1 VIYKF
6 GIECGIGAEK
16 LSGFFKLIRL
26 DTHVGVSPSAIG
38 QQLKK
43 MELLLPQFQASCEQK
58 VKGGRYPSVVAMDE
72 TFFGDLLILVLMD
85 LRSGY
90 LLLEDISD
98 DRCFDTWFSKAK
110 PRLNTLGIDIQHAV
124 SDRAKALIKLAI
136 NGFECESGAD
146 LFHAQQDASRWLGP
160 TLAKRITAAEKQK
173 AATEMALNKKSRDT
187 QIKQAHVEAVE
198 QVKHAVQA
206 QSDYHEALQGMSED
220 LHPFS
225 LRDDTANN
233 ASILEDKLNT
243 RVHCFDTI
251 AQDQGIADKRNSLK
265 KLKNQLPALAI
276 HVKSWWLWVD
286 ENLKA
291 LETETALREWITLIL
306 LPVIYWHYQLH
317 RTQNPKTREKYQIAW
332 ERASQT
338 LREHEASAL
347 FLSEGQAHWVEWADW
362 MVRQFHR
369 SSSAVE
375 GRNGCLSQM
384 YHNGRGITESRLKA
398 LTVIHNYGLK
408 RNDGTTAAERLFA
421 TEFPDLFSWLLEQMG
436 ALPLPRKGR
445 TKVTHDPLKLL
456 GVPA

>member
-16 LSGFFKLIRL
+16 LSLFFKLIRL

-38 QQLKK
+38 QQLKQ
-43 MELLLPQFQASCEQK
+43 MELLLPQFQATCEQQ

-110 PRLNTLGIDIQHAV
+110 PRLDAIGIDIQHAV
-124 SDRAKALIKLAI
+124 SDRAKALIKLAVT
-136 NGFECESGAD
+136 GFECESGAD

-160 TLAKRITAAEKQK
+160 TLARHITAAEKQK
-173 AATEMALNKKSRDT
+173 IATEIRLKKSDSDT
-187 QIKQAHVEAVE
+187 DAKQAHLDAVE
-198 QVKHAVQA
+198 RVKITVQA

-225 LRDDTANN
+225 LQNDSANN
-233 ASILEDKLNT
+233 AVILEDKL
-243 RVHCFDTI
+243 RKKV
-251 AQDQGIADKRNSLK
+251 NSLEEVALNEGITDKHGTVK
-265 KLKNQLPALAI
+265 KLNNQLPALAS
-276 HVKSWWLWVD
+276 HVKFWWIEVN
-286 ENLKA
+286 ESLKA
-291 LETETALREWITLIL
+291 LKTEHALREWITLIL

-317 RTQNPKTREKYQIAW
+317 RTQNPKTREKYKIAW

-338 LREHEASAL
+338 LREHSSSAT
-347 FLSEGQAHWVEWADW
+347 FLSEGQEQWLEWADW

-384 YHNGRGITESRLKA
+384 HHNGRGITESRLKA

-408 RNDGTTAAERLFA
+408 RRDGTTAAERLFT
-421 TEFPDLFSWLLEQMG
+421 TEFPDLFS
-436 ALPLPRKGR
+436 
-445 TKVTHDPLKLL
+445 
-456 GVPA
+456 

>member
-1 VIYKF
+1 MK
-6 GIECGIGAEK
+6 
-16 LSGFFKLIRL
+16 
-26 DTHVGVSPSAIG
+26 
-38 QQLKK
+38 
-43 MELLLPQFQASCEQK
+43 LLLPQFQETCEQQ
-58 VKGGRYPSVVAMDE
+58 VKGGRYKSVVAMDE

-90 LLLEDISD
+90 LLLENISD

-110 PRLNTLGIDIQHAV
+110 PRLDALGIDIQHAV
-124 SDRAKALIKLAI
+124 SDRAKALMKLAI
-136 NGFECESGAD
+136 TGFECESGAD

-160 TLAKRITAAEKQK
+160 TLAKRIKAAEKQK
-173 AATEMALNKKSRDT
+173 TATEITLKKPKSDT
-187 QIKQAHVEAVE
+187 QDKQAHFDAIE
-198 QVKHAVQA
+198 QVKQAVQA
-206 QSDYHEALQGMSED
+206 QSDYHEALQGISED

-225 LRDDTANN
+225 LLNDSVNN
-233 ASILEDKLNT
+233 AAQLEEKLRK
-243 RVHCFDTI
+243 RVSRLDEI
-251 AQDQGIADKRNSLK
+251 AQDQGIADKRDTVT

-276 HVKSWWLWVD
+276 HVKYWWLWVD

-291 LETETALREWITLIL
+291 LETEQGLREWITLIL

-317 RTQNPKTREKYQIAW
+317 RTQNSKTREKYKKAW

-338 LREHEASAL
+338 LREDASSAI
-347 FLSEGQAHWVEWADW
+347 FLSEGQEQWVEWGDW

-384 YHNGRGITESRLKA
+384 YHNGRGITESRLRA

-408 RNDGTTAAERLFA
+408 RSDGTTAAERLFA

-436 ALPLPRKGR
+436 ELPLPRKGR
-445 TKVTHDPLKLL
+445 AKVTHDPLKLL
-456 GVPA
+456 AVPA